1 MSCFSLSLMTVN
13 EESLLFGLL
22 FGQEKQSEDVNLDS
36 GKMWAV
42 LFFFFSII
50 ILLLTNILKID
61 LP

>member
-1 MSCFSLSLMTVN
+1 MTVN

-36 GKMWAV
+36 GKMLAV
-42 LFFFFSII
+42 LFFFSSII
-50 ILLLTNILKID
+50 ILLLNNILKID